1 MRRGKR
7 RGGGREVASDA
18 RSAAVKR
25 DYSEMSE
32 KHWNPSEIWADIV
45 RLRQVGPLVHNIT
58 NFVVMNFTANALLAV
73 GASPVMAHAKE
84 EVAEMAGIAQAL
96 VLNIG
101 TLEPAWIDSMKI
113 ALKVASERPIPVVL
127 DPVGAGATSYR
138 NQAVADLMGVAD
150 PAVIRGNA
158 SEIMSV
164 AGSAARTKGVDSAS
178 DAAGATELA
187 TVLAKRIRGVVCV
200 SGATDYI
207 IDDRGRRAALKN
219 GDIWMTK
226 VTGTGC
232 VASALIGAFCA
243 IQSDYWRATIAAMAL
258 LSVAGELAAEKVRAS
273 GAGVGS
279 LPAVMIDLLQ
289 LIEEP
294 TFTTRLH
301 GE

>member
-1 MRRGKR
+1 MP
-7 RGGGREVASDA
+7 EN
-18 RSAAVKR
+18 
-25 DYSEMSE
+25 YS
-32 KHWNPSEIWADIV
+32 NPSELWADIV
-45 RLRQVGPLVHNIT
+45 RLRQAGPLVHNIT
-58 NFVVMNFTANALLAV
+58 NFVAMNFTANALLAV

-96 VLNIG
+96 VLNVG
-101 TLEPAWIDSMKI
+101 TLEPAWIDSMKV
-113 ALKVASERPIPVVL
+113 ALKVASERPIPTVL

-138 NQAVADLMGVAD
+138 NRAVADLMGVAS

-164 AGSAARTKGVDSAS
+164 AGSVVRTKGVDSAS

-187 TVLAKRIRGVVCV
+187 TALAKRVKGVICV

-207 IDDRGRRAALKN
+207 IDDRGRRAALMN
-219 GDIWMTK
+219 GDVWMTK

-243 IQSDYWRATIAAMAL
+243 IQPDYWRATTAAMAL

-279 LPAVMIDLLQ
+279 LPAVMLDQLQ
-289 LIEEP
+289 LIDEP
-294 TFTTRLH
+294 TFTARLR
-301 GE
+301 GG